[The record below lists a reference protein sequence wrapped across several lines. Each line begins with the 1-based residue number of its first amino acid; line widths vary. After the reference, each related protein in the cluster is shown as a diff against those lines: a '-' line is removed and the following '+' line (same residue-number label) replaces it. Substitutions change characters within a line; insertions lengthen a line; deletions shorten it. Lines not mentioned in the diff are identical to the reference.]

1 MKAYTDNKA
10 RVSAIIQI
18 PALKEET
25 YGRDFSEMLQERLTF
40 DEALADSALTI
51 MTRQRLKIV
60 KTPALPAA
68 RQRGGALMASDD
80 KIEELIREIAA
91 KHGIAVG
98 RDDPILILQT
108 INERLM
114 QDSQAAQQEI
124 LDRFT
129 EELEVIA
136 HRWGDDAKQKAER
149 TLNAALAASKEAMAK
164 GMQDGGKAAAEAVR
178 RELERRRAARRPIR
192 EARRVSY
199 MNMVAAGMAVFAAA
213 LALWA
218 TL

>member
-1 MKAYTDNKA
+1 
-10 RVSAIIQI
+10 
-18 PALKEET
+18 
-25 YGRDFSEMLQERLTF
+25 
-40 DEALADSALTI
+40 
-51 MTRQRLKIV
+51 
-60 KTPALPAA
+60 
-68 RQRGGALMASDD
+68 MASDD
-80 KIEELIREIAA
+80 KIEELIREIAV

-108 INERLM
+108 INTRLM

-124 LDRFT
+124 LDRFK
-129 EELEVIA
+129 EELEAIA
-136 HRWGDDAKQKAER
+136 HRWGDDAKGKAER

-178 RELERRRAARRPIR
+178 RELEAAAAQLAAPIR

-199 MNMVAAGMAVFAAA
+199 MNIVAAGRAVFAAA

-218 TL
+218 SL